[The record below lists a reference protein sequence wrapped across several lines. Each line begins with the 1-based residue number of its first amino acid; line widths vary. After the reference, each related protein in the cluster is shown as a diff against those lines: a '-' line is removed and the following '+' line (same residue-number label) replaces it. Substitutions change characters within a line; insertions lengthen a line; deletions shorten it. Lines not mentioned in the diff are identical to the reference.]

1 MHRKL
6 LILLLLCLCI
16 AARGQAVYEY
26 RYWFD
31 GDESTMHTGTS
42 TDDAWQ
48 MDFDIGS
55 LDASFHIVHF
65 QVKNVKGVWSVPMTR
80 YFMKLAQRGQTNIEY
95 WFDNDTQKQQ

>member
-16 AARGQAVYEY
+16 VARGQAVYEY

-55 LDASFHIVHF
+55 LDASFHIVHLIF
-65 QVKNVKGVWSVPMTR
+65 GVRFYIQLRSNCCILEAGSGCRYEIQVVV
-80 YFMKLAQRGQTNIEY
+80 
-95 WFDNDTQKQQ
+95 

>member
-16 AARGQAVYEY
+16 VARGQAVYEY

-65 QVKNVKGVWSVPMTR
+65 QVKNEKGVWSVPQISNIASI
-80 YFMKLAQRGQTNIEY
+80 MKLKISSSWQFASR
-95 WFDNDTQKQQ
+95 QK